1 MNAKAARQKLALRK
15 AFSSKKK
22 ITTESSRRHH
32 FEGFTTRIQKLKID
46 PVRRVRIVDDDASK
60 QELASHF
67 RNALEK
73 WRETNLSED
82 FSNFSREVGSLCDN
96 LPQVLHHQDKILDL
110 LLGYIEKGNTVAVE
124 PLLDLVPRLAQ
135 DIQTQFQRHFE
146 RAIKTVSHLAAKH
159 PEPEVVEWSFN
170 CLAWLFKY
178 LERLLIPNLC
188 PTYDLLAPL
197 LGKERQKTFVARFAA
212 EALSFLL
219 KKASKT
225 PDYVTKVVRH
235 ALDDLCQTAEI
246 NQAKG
251 TDLYEQG
258 LTSLFVE
265 ATNGVQR
272 HLHSRGDT
280 IFGTLLS
287 EVSRINESSTDAAP
301 AIRVLRGVLVS
312 VINHTT
318 PESFKPVLEII
329 SRHTSSVR
337 NSLNVSK
344 IVLSTQLIFLL
355 VAVRNGTR
363 VTDWP
368 GLLATLFAFIQH
380 VSQQGPSR
388 DAKTSNELL
397 ATFAVAHQACSLE
410 IALSHVKVFDELCSP
425 RWQQYFLGFSSLYS
439 ELGNDRFRSL
449 LLPYFQRFIAKR
461 WDGSSRGLSL
471 LLPQMV
477 SDGRLVRGSL
487 KIPRS
492 WQTSMATKFGAI
504 GSSVVTSVPDVE
516 ISALNGLLEMSTI
529 VPLEA
534 DIARDIH
541 SRIYAAL
548 VSFLQSSRL
557 EDPTV
562 QDYLLLGA
570 GFKFIAENP
579 SSDESPELWNL
590 LSSAAPKL
598 QSLPLFYRSLL
609 TFVQTRRSTLHMDES
624 ENSNMLDSLIECL
637 SSASHKLRLAA
648 LEILQTILPSEDAK
662 VTELI
667 TSAIGIEQTKPSL
680 ETARW
685 ISMQLL
691 NMGMAYRAI
700 STNQYMARI
709 VPSFCFGLLHVKY
722 AQIVEDACVALKEI
736 CNSKEGEQIVCEIA
750 FAWLEGSDNPE
761 TETLSPEQS
770 EEVAPPLDGDIRFGG
785 SGFERVQTLVEK
797 NLTRAP
803 SFESQLDDRF
813 QKTYSPIRLR
823 NKSNRSH
830 GLKVLKTVP
839 QVAEKRSR
847 SLVPVLLSWALQPQQ
862 DMDAEI
868 LPDVGQDLIEDTQP
882 CGLQRWERKDQKS
895 LLSIFAL
902 FFNPKVLYRA
912 TDVYAALLS
921 LLEHGD
927 AEIQTSALRAIFT
940 WKNSRINRYQEEL
953 LKFLDDARFREQ
965 LTVFLDGSD
974 SLLRREDR
982 ADLMPIILRLLY
994 GRVITRT
1001 KGADQRTT
1009 RRAVFVVLSR
1019 FPESE
1024 VHQFIDIALGS
1035 IRDFSL
1041 IEDGRIQDEQ
1051 LNKAHLPQRRQLGLL
1066 NMLKD
1071 LLDAWKSTAT
1081 PYVPRLVDPV
1091 FYVLV
1096 RATRQIISATSQEED
1111 DADSASKDAF
1121 ARSLRQVALID
1132 LNLLFSIGVDFDWKP
1147 YLPTLFHVVIN
1158 PRLKKL
1164 ASETAQGVSGMLR
1177 IFSTWAHSPQLA
1189 PALTEYNPILLST
1202 IAESIGFSS
1211 ARAEVKR
1218 FVVNDVLGALI
1229 ELAANSADGDEVVK
1243 HILKQCADSFLVQLA
1258 ILLGSD
1264 PPKDLMEDAV
1274 AAISGLSVYTSD
1286 CPVEILSCAADLLQL
1301 PSKIVSHKIKGEL
1314 LYILLH
1320 FFSSLRSS
1328 AEAREKVFSATC
1340 ASFAFFT
1347 DGESR
1352 TLLSQLV
1359 RQFSEDEDVGEVADL
1374 CEDLNSFISGRLD
1387 LPDFDRRARAFT
1399 IINEEKFA
1407 TFSVSQWRLLLGNLM
1422 FYVKDVDELSIRL
1435 SASHGLQRFAE
1446 AASSKTGSEK
1456 EEFMKMLKD
1465 TVLVAVEKGLRVQ
1478 PELVKAE
1485 FLTVLSHIVR
1495 KHPDW
1500 NAVSDMHCLLDGD
1513 EESSFFVNA
1522 LHIQKERRILAMKRL
1537 SEEIKLGRLSAN
1549 SLYHLLL
1556 PLLEYFTLESGD
1568 SVVAGEAGRTIGTLV
1583 EWIDWQQCRAL
1594 LRRYIGYVQSKPDIQ
1609 NTILKLM
1616 DAVTISICHS
1626 ADIKVQ
1632 RTSNAASSDP
1642 PAEGVAAQHS
1652 KLSKTMPG
1660 PEKMSQ
1666 YLLTDVLPPLS
1677 RFLHDKDEALV
1688 SRRVNIAVIAT
1699 RYMKLLSE
1707 EEFGL
1712 RFSPLLTD
1720 VCNILKSMDQDSR
1733 DITRRA
1739 LSTMCRLVGPSSIG
1753 FVLRELKTALQRGF
1767 YLHVL
1772 SYTVHAVLE
1781 VAISAFKPG
1790 DLDYC
1795 ASDIVAIVMEDV
1807 FGNIGLEKD
1816 AKDYKADKNTK
1827 KEVKGQKSFD
1837 SLQLLASVTSLEY
1850 ISDLVRPV
1858 EMLLMGSLKHRDIV
1872 KIDELLRRLELGL
1885 LQNVAV
1891 HDRAIL
1897 VFCYQL
1903 IHDSHKPSPSR
1914 TTKPKDVP
1922 NKYLV
1927 RDMPKYYDGSLQ
1939 RKKVAGRIT
1948 RFALDLFRSVLKKYK
1963 DLATPANIEGFMD
1976 VIGDSLVSDQED
1988 VKLAAIRLFTVVLNV
2003 PIKRIDKDT
2012 PVYVAEAARVI
2023 EESHAANDELSQ
2035 AALKLISS
2043 VLRERKSAP
2052 VKIKEKTVAVLLK
2065 KMRPDLQVIS
2075 KQGAAFNLLSAIISR
2090 KIIVPEVYEM
2100 IDGDEGV
2107 AAISVRDHDR
2117 STRDHA
2123 RRVYFQFLMEYPQG
2137 KGRFAKQ
2144 LTFLVRNL
2152 EFIHAEGRQSVMETL
2167 LLLLNKVGDTLAPE
2181 VIQAAFWPLVS
2192 VLVNDDS
2199 SDCREG
2205 AAVLVKKA
2213 LERGDEEW
2221 LKSFIVLI
2229 GKLLGDDTRPIQ
2241 KRTALQCWTL
2251 YLEVKG
2257 EEAKGVSAILRS
2269 VQTLLDEDSEDFT
2282 TEEWQ
2287 QTYYALHTMLLLCK
2301 HLPGRAFANGLR
2313 PVWIAVRNHLTYP
2326 QAWVKQEA
2334 AKLIG
2339 ALFADFKNPDL
2350 SALPLESSH
2359 DLQLDDNELCD
2370 LAAKNLRLLRDGV
2383 TLNLATQAVQ
2393 NLAFLG
2399 RCFAANGMQWRRVFE
2414 NPSTLDGDKE
2424 EAPAGD
2430 EDQEEAEAAD
2440 GKEGR
2445 TAIAHLFYRLA
2456 TILRR
2461 EPKKPRGSTE
2471 VFQRRAETLNPNA
2484 AALTLISSLCA
2495 TISTESLVTSMD
2507 TILLPLVHLTDRT
2520 ITPPSSGD
2528 PSFGEAWQDLVT
2540 KATELMDMLSTKL
2553 GTTEYVK
2560 ALQRVKRQ
2568 VSQRRDERR
2577 QKRKIEAVSMPE
2589 KTEKVKQRKREA
2601 GKVRRKEIGGIERG
2615 KRRGW

>member
-1 MNAKAARQKLALRK
+1 M
-15 AFSSKKK
+15 
-22 ITTESSRRHH
+22 
-32 FEGFTTRIQKLKID
+32 
-46 PVRRVRIVDDDASK
+46 
-60 QELASHF
+60 
-67 RNALEK
+67 
-73 WRETNLSED
+73 
-82 FSNFSREVGSLCDN
+82 
-96 LPQVLHHQDKILDL
+96 
-110 LLGYIEKGNTVAVE
+110 
-124 PLLDLVPRLAQ
+124 
-135 DIQTQFQRHFE
+135 
-146 RAIKTVSHLAAKH
+146 
-159 PEPEVVEWSFN
+159 
-170 CLAWLFKY
+170 
-178 LERLLIPNLC
+178 
-188 PTYDLLAPL
+188 
-197 LGKERQKTFVARFAA
+197 
-212 EALSFLL
+212 
-219 KKASKT
+219 
-225 PDYVTKVVRH
+225 VTKFE
-235 ALDDLCQTAEI
+235 AI
-246 NQAKG
+246 G
-251 TDLYEQG
+251 T
-258 LTSLFVE
+258 
-265 ATNGVQR
+265 
-272 HLHSRGDT
+272 
-280 IFGTLLS
+280 
-287 EVSRINESSTDAAP
+287 SSTA
-301 AIRVLRGVLVS
+301 
-312 VINHTT
+312 
-318 PESFKPVLEII
+318 
-329 SRHTSSVR
+329 
-337 NSLNVSK
+337 
-344 IVLSTQLIFLL
+344 
-355 VAVRNGTR
+355 
-363 VTDWP
+363 
-368 GLLATLFAFIQH
+368 
-380 VSQQGPSR
+380 
-388 DAKTSNELL
+388 
-397 ATFAVAHQACSLE
+397 
-410 IALSHVKVFDELCSP
+410 
-425 RWQQYFLGFSSLYS
+425 
-439 ELGNDRFRSL
+439 
-449 LLPYFQRFIAKR
+449 
-461 WDGSSRGLSL
+461 
-471 LLPQMV
+471 
-477 SDGRLVRGSL
+477 
-487 KIPRS
+487 
-492 WQTSMATKFGAI
+492 
-504 GSSVVTSVPDVE
+504 TSVDVE

-541 SRIYAAL
+541 ARLHAAL
-548 VSFLQSSRL
+548 ISFLKSGRL

-562 QDYLLLGA
+562 QDHLLLGA
-570 GFKFIAENP
+570 GFKFIAENT
-579 SSDESPELWNL
+579 SEDESPQLWDL
-590 LSSAAPKL
+590 LCSAATKL
-598 QSLPLFYRSLL
+598 QAMPLFYRSLL
-609 TFVQTRRSTLHMDES
+609 TFIQTRKSTIDMDES
-624 ENSNMLDSLIECL
+624 RTSNLLNSLIECL
-637 SSASHKLRLAA
+637 SSSSHKLRLAV
-648 LEILQTILPSEDAK
+648 LEILQLILFSRGTK
-662 VTELI
+662 VTEI
-667 TSAIGIEQTKPSL
+667 ISSALRIEQTKPSL

-691 NMGMAYRAI
+691 NMGMAYREI
-700 STNQYMARI
+700 NTDPCMARI

-722 AQIVEDACVALKEI
+722 AQIVEDACATLKEI
-736 CNSKEGEQIVCEIA
+736 CNTKQGEQIVCEIA
-750 FAWLEGSDNPE
+750 FASLEGSDYVE
-761 TETLSPEQS
+761 TETLSPEQP
-770 EEVAPPLDGDIRFGG
+770 EEAAPPVEGDIRFGG
-785 SGFERVQTLVEK
+785 PGFERVQTLVEK

-803 SFESQLDDRF
+803 SVESQLDDRF
-813 QKTYSPIRLR
+813 EKTYSPIRLK

-830 GLKVLKTVP
+830 GLKVLKTIP
-839 QVAEKRSR
+839 QLAEKRSR
-847 SLVPVLLSWALQPQQ
+847 SLVPVLLSWALEPQQ
-862 DMDAEI
+862 DTDTDI
-868 LPDVGQDLIEDTQP
+868 LPDAGQETSEDAP
-882 CGLQRWERKDQKS
+882 LYGLQRWERKDQKA

-940 WKNSRINRYQEEL
+940 WKNPSINRYQEDL

-965 LTVFLDGSD
+965 LTVFLDGGD
-974 SLLRREDR
+974 SSLRREDR

-1019 FPESE
+1019 FPEAE
-1024 VHQFIDIALGS
+1024 VNQFIDIALGS
-1035 IRDFSL
+1035 IKDFSL
-1041 IEDGRIQDEQ
+1041 IEDGHFQEQ
-1051 LNKAHLPQRRQLGLL
+1051 QLQKEHLPQRRQFGLL

-1081 PYVPRLVDPV
+1081 PYIPRLVDPV

-1096 RATRQIISATSQEED
+1096 RATQQIVPATVEGED
-1111 DADSASKDAF
+1111 VTDGASKDSF
-1121 ARSLRQVALID
+1121 ARSLRQVALND
-1132 LNLLFSIGVDFDWKP
+1132 LNLLFEISQDFDWKP
-1147 YLPTLFHVVIN
+1147 YLPTLFQVVIN
-1158 PRLKKL
+1158 PRLGKL
-1164 ASETAQGVSGMLR
+1164 ALETAQGVSGMLR
-1177 IFSTWAHSPQLA
+1177 IFSTWAHSPQLVS
-1189 PALTEYNPILLST
+1189 ALTEYNALLLST
-1202 IAESIGFSS
+1202 IADSIGLPS
-1211 ARAEVKR
+1211 AKAEVKR
-1218 FVVNDVLGALI
+1218 FVVNEVLGALL
-1229 ELAANSADGDEVVK
+1229 ELAANSVDENKVVK
-1243 HILKQCADSFLVQLA
+1243 QILKQYSSSFLAQLA
-1258 ILLGSD
+1258 ILLRSD

-1274 AAISGLSVYTSD
+1274 SAISGLAVYISD

-1314 LYILLH
+1314 LHILLH
-1320 FFSSLRSS
+1320 FFSALKSS
-1328 AEAREKVFSATC
+1328 AEARDKVFSATC
-1340 ASFAFFT
+1340 SSFAFFT

-1359 RQFSEDEDVGEVADL
+1359 RRFAEDEELGEVADL
-1374 CEDLNSFISGRLD
+1374 CEELNSFVPGRLD
-1387 LPDFDRRARAFT
+1387 LPDFDRRTRAFT
-1399 IINEEKFA
+1399 IINEEKFP
-1407 TFSVSQWRLLLGNLM
+1407 TFSVNQWRLLLGNLM
-1422 FYVKDVDELSIRL
+1422 FFIKDVEELSIRL

-1446 AASSKTGSEK
+1446 AASLKNGSEK

-1465 TVLVAVEKGLRVQ
+1465 TILAAVEKGLRAQ

-1485 FLTVLSHIVR
+1485 FLTVLAHVIR
-1495 KHPDW
+1495 KHPEW

-1522 LHIQKERRILAMKRL
+1522 LHIQKERRILALKRL
-1537 SEEIKLGRLSAN
+1537 SEEVKLGRLSAN

-1568 SVVAGEAGRTIGTLV
+1568 SIVAGEASRTIGTLV

-1616 DAVTISICHS
+1616 DAVTVSICHS

-1632 RTSNAASSDP
+1632 HTPRAIPSGPTAD
-1642 PAEGVAAQHS
+1642 GVADQHT

-1666 YLLTDVLPPLS
+1666 YLLSDVLPPLS

-1699 RYMKLLSE
+1699 RYMKLLPQ

-1772 SYTVHAVLE
+1772 SYTVHSVLE
-1781 VAISAFKPG
+1781 VATSAFKPG

-1795 ASDIVAIVMEDV
+1795 ASDIVAIIMEDV

-1850 ISDLVRPV
+1850 ISDLVRPI

-1872 KIDELLRRLELGL
+1872 KVDELLRRLELGL
-1885 LQNVAV
+1885 LQNAAV
-1891 HDRAIL
+1891 HHRGIL

-1903 IHDSHKPSPSR
+1903 VHDSQKPATTR
-1914 TTKPKDVP
+1914 TVKPKDVP

-1927 RDMPKYYDGSLQ
+1927 RDMPKYYDGPSQ
-1939 RKKVAGRIT
+1939 RTKVAGRIK
-1948 RFALDLFRSVLKKYK
+1948 RFALDLVRSVLKKYK

-1976 VIGDSLVSDQED
+1976 VVGDSLVSDQED
-1988 VKLAAIRLFTVVLNV
+1988 VKLAAIRLFTVILNV
-2003 PIKRIDKDT
+2003 PIKRIDKDA
-2012 PVYVAEAARVI
+2012 PVYIAEAARII
-2023 EESHAANDELSQ
+2023 EESHTANDELSQ
-2035 AALKLISS
+2035 AALKLISA

-2100 IDGDEGV
+2100 IDSDEGV

-2152 EFIHAEGRQSVMETL
+2152 EFVHAEGRQSVMETL

-2181 VIQAAFWPLVS
+2181 LIQAAFWPLVS
-2192 VLVNDDS
+2192 VLVNDES
-2199 SDCREG
+2199 SDCRES

-2229 GKLLGDDTRPIQ
+2229 GKLLGEDTRPVQ

-2257 EEAKGVSAILRS
+2257 EEAKGVSTILRS

-2282 TEEWQ
+2282 TGEWQ

-2301 HLPGRAFANGLR
+2301 HLPSRAFANGLR

-2339 ALFADFKNPDL
+2339 ALFVDFKTSDL
-2350 SALPLESSH
+2350 SVLPLESAH

-2383 TLNLATQAVQ
+2383 TLDLATQAVQ

-2399 RCFAANGMQWRRVFE
+2399 RCFADNGMQWRRVFE
-2414 NPSTLDGDKE
+2414 TPSKIEEDE

-2484 AALTLISSLCA
+2484 AALKLIASLCA
-2495 TISTESLVTSMD
+2495 TFSREVLMTSMD

-2528 PSFGEAWQDLVT
+2528 PSFGEAWQDLVA

-2601 GKVRRKEIGGIERG
+2601 GKARRKEIGGIERG